1 MATAFKNLTEE
12 PAHYADCCPAVSKH
26 LIKTLAD
33 RLPLSP
39 ALILSV
45 GSGTGLL
52 ERMLLQAGEACGRP
66 IDVYGVEVTS
76 CSNVHLPRDRVLE
89 VPSTT
94 SVSEKL
100 MLASTL
106 MFVYPR
112 QRSLIEKYLDASV
125 GGTLEQVVWLGPRND
140 YPDAGELLL
149 ASFLDIECL
158 DGAGIAEY
166 ELLAIASGR
175 KYP

>member
-26 LIKTLAD
+26 LIRTLAD

-39 ALILSV
+39 VLILSV

-66 IDVYGVEVTS
+66 LNVHGVEVTS

-89 VPSTT
+89 VPSTM
-94 SVSEKL
+94 SVSEKV
-100 MLASTL
+100 MLASTF

-112 QRSLIEKYLDASV
+112 QTSLIGKYLDASI
-125 GGTLEQVVWLGPRND
+125 GGALEQVVWFGPRND

-149 ASFLDIECL
+149 ASFLDIERL
-158 DGAGIAEY
+158 DGVGIAEY
-166 ELLAIASGR
+166 EFLVIASRR
-175 KYP
+175 KHS